1 MKYVTISEARQPYL
15 KVNDDVR
22 FDFLQHKDFKTI
34 VKFFIL
40 NPQIQL
46 IRDRL
51 NVIPNTLTSSILK
64 VLNEET

>member
-22 FDFLQHKDFKTI
+22 FDSLSSVDLKTI

-40 NPQIQL
+40 NTQVQL
-46 IRDRL
+46 IHDRL
-51 NVIPNTLTSSILK
+51 NIIPNTLVSSILK